1 MPLPSLSASS
11 YNAGVFRKQPMAKR
25 IASKSKFVVQ
35 TAPGSTTTIRDTET
49 GETFVLKGYGALKG
63 EYSVKKG
70 IDLTKPIFAQ
80 TEKKKTKTAAATSPL
95 SAAKRSARAKKR

>member
-1 MPLPSLSASS
+1 
-11 YNAGVFRKQPMAKR
+11 MAKR
-25 IASKSKFVVQ
+25 IASKSKFVLE
-35 TAPGSTTTIRDTET
+35 TAQGSSTIRDTET

-80 TEKKKTKTAAATSPL
+80 TEKKAKTAAAANSLP
-95 SAAKRSARAKKR
+95 AKRSARAKKH

>member
-11 YNAGVFRKQPMAKR
+11 YNAGIFREQLMAKR
-25 IASKSKFVVQ
+25 IASKSKFVLE
-35 TAPGSTTTIRDTET
+35 TAQGSSTVRDTET

-80 TEKKKTKTAAATSPL
+80 TEKKKTKTAAAANSLP
-95 SAAKRSARAKKR
+95 AAKRSARAKKR

>member
-1 MPLPSLSASS
+1 MQAFS
-11 YNAGVFRKQPMAKR
+11 REQRMAKH

-35 TAPGSTTTIRDTET
+35 TAQGSSTIRDTET

-80 TEKKKTKTAAATSPL
+80 TEKQKTKTAAATNSLP
-95 SAAKRSARAKKR
+95 AAKRSAHKKH

>member
-1 MPLPSLSASS
+1 MPLPSLTSSS
-11 YNAGVFRKQPMAKR
+11 YNRGIYKEQLMAKR

-35 TAPGSTTTIRDTET
+35 TAPGSTTIRDTET

-70 IDLTKPIFAQ
+70 IDFTKPIFAQ
-80 TEKKKTKTAAATSPL
+80 TEKKKAKTAAAAGLLP
-95 SAAKRSARAKKR
+95 AAKHSAGAMKH

>member
-1 MPLPSLSASS
+1 
-11 YNAGVFRKQPMAKR
+11 MAKR
-25 IASKSKFVVQ
+25 IESKSKFILETTQ
-35 TAPGSTTTIRDTET
+35 GSSTVRDTET

-80 TEKKKTKTAAATSPL
+80 TEKKKTKTAAAASSLP
-95 SAAKRSARAKKR
+95 AAKHSVRAKKR